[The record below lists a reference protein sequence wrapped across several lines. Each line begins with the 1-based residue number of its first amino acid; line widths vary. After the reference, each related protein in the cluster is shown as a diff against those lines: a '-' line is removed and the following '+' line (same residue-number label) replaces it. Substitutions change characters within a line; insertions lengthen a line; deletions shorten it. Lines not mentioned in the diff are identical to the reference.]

1 MTEKCML
8 ITGEMLFFHL
18 NHLLLTGFPQVIG
31 CVDGTQIRISTPK
44 ANESDY
50 VNRKDFNSLNVQVLI
65 KTCIYMYI

>member
-1 MTEKCML
+1 MP

-44 ANESDY
+44 ANEAGY
-50 VNRKDFNSLNVQVLI
+50 VNRKDFQS
-65 KTCIYMYI
+65 